1 MEIQKSEQNS
11 KHEERNSSIDIFRYI
26 CAIMVIA
33 IHTHPFME
41 ISEKCGYVFT
51 QITPRIAVP
60 FFAAA
65 GYFYIQKLEKNE
77 KPFWMYIKR
86 LLITYFI

>member
-60 FFAAA
+60 FFC
-65 GYFYIQKLEKNE
+65 GCRIFLYSKVRK
-77 KPFWMYIKR
+77 K
-86 LLITYFI
+86 